1 LGEEKLVAAVRY
13 YIALVLVVT
22 MLPMLLVWPLI
33 HPLIHFWRRLG
44 PALASILVWTILC
57 LIGVGLFLARRSLLA
72 WDFGT
77 NYPLIVLGALLEVAC
92 IWLWV
97 PLHRYLSFTTMMG
110 LPELA
115 PQKYPTA
122 LITGGIYSRMRHPRY
137 VQILLFLWGYAL
149 IANYPAAYAVAALWV
164 PGILIIVRLE
174 EKELRERYGAAYEEY
189 CRGVPRFVPKWGR
202 GKD

>member
-1 LGEEKLVAAVRY
+1 MDAVRY

-22 MLPMLLVWPLI
+22 MLPMLMVWPLI

-44 PALASILVWTILC
+44 PALASILVWTL
-57 LIGVGLFLARRSLLA
+57 LGLGGVGLFLARKSLLA

-77 NYPLIVLGALLEVAC
+77 NYLLIVLGVLLEVAS
-92 IWLWV
+92 IWLWG

-115 PQKYPTA
+115 PQKYHTA
-122 LITGGIYSRMRHPRY
+122 LITGGIYGRIRHPRY
-137 VQILLFLWGYAL
+137 VQIVLFLWGYAL

-164 PGILIIVRLE
+164 PGILIIVQLE

-189 CRGVPRFVPKWGR
+189 CRRVPRFVPGWGG
-202 GKD
+202 GKE